1 MIALTQMAGSRE
13 KPERERF
20 AEIARMCEAALLR
33 AALRLCRGGND
44 CAQELVQEALVR
56 GYEAFRLGKFREGFS
71 PQAWLLR
78 ILTNHFINGY
88 RRMMRW
94 DAGIDV
100 ETLTAGGEVGPPET
114 HARSSDIPG
123 SALLEETLDEPLE
136 RALKALPETLR
147 SAVILVDI
155 DELSYEEA
163 AERLNIPVGTVRSRL
178 SRARY
183 TLHNAL
189 KEYAQERRLI

>member
-1 MIALTQMAGSRE
+1 MARTVRGNE
-13 KPERERF
+13 NPERDRF
-20 AEIARMCEAALLR
+20 GEIARTCEATLHR

-56 GYEAFRLGKFREGFS
+56 GYEAFRQGKFREGFS

-100 ETLTAGGEVGPPET
+100 ETLTAGGEVGPPQT
-114 HARSSDIPG
+114 HARKSDVPG
-123 SALLEETLDEPLE
+123 VSLMDGTLDEPLE

-147 SAVILVDI
+147 SVVLLVDV

-163 AERLNIPVGTVRSRL
+163 AERLNVPIGTVRSRL

-183 TLHNAL
+183 TLQNAL

>member
-1 MIALTQMAGSRE
+1 
-13 KPERERF
+13 
-20 AEIARMCEAALLR
+20 
-33 AALRLCRGGND
+33 
-44 CAQELVQEALVR
+44 
-56 GYEAFRLGKFREGFS
+56 
-71 PQAWLLR
+71 
-78 ILTNHFINGY
+78 
-88 RRMMRW
+88 MMRW